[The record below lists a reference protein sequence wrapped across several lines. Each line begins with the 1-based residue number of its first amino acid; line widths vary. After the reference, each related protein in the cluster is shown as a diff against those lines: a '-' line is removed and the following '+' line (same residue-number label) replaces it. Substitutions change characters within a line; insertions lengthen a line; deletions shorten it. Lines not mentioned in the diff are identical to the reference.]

1 MMIKLLII
9 CIIIQ
14 GMLVI
19 TSKNSVTS
27 VLYLIGIYLLTSIC
41 FLIVGAEFL
50 AILLVIIYVGAVS
63 ILFIFVVMMLN
74 IRILEVYYTIITYLP
89 IGLFFG
95 FFFMFEII
103 YMLNIDYNIIT
114 YYSIDNTLVN
124 LLGNLNYKNN
134 LYHIGIV
141 LFNYYYFFV

>member
-1 MMIKLLII
+1 
-9 CIIIQ
+9 
-14 GMLVI
+14 
-19 TSKNSVTS
+19 
-27 VLYLIGIYLLTSIC
+27 
-41 FLIVGAEFL
+41 
-50 AILLVIIYVGAVS
+50 
-63 ILFIFVVMMLN
+63 
-74 IRILEVYYTIITYLP
+74 
-89 IGLFFG
+89 
-95 FFFMFEII
+95 MFEII